1 MFCWTASRLFLS
13 VQSPLAST
21 GWAWSCW
28 SLTTWWS
35 FCSTRHASSTSATRT
50 SRRGIDSVRFCILG
64 VICLALPDRFCRL
77 SLSFSPFFVQFY
89 SVGSALRHRPAPH
102 PHPLCPDVQLWAAPY
117 RKSGLFSLRRQ
128 LQRAHCE
135 VGPSQSHRS
144 SSE

>member
-1 MFCWTASRLFLS
+1 MFCRTALRLFLS

-35 FCSTRHASSTSATRT
+35 SCSTPRASSTSATRT

-64 VICLALPDRFCRL
+64 VFCLPLPDWFCRL
-77 SLSFSPFFVQFY
+77 SLSLVQVY

-102 PHPLCPDVQLWAAPY
+102 PHALCLDVQLWAAPY
-117 RKSGLFSLRRQ
+117 RKSGLLSRRRQ
-128 LQRAHCE
+128 LQRAHRE
-135 VGPSQSHRS
+135 VGPRQSHRS
-144 SSE
+144 SFW